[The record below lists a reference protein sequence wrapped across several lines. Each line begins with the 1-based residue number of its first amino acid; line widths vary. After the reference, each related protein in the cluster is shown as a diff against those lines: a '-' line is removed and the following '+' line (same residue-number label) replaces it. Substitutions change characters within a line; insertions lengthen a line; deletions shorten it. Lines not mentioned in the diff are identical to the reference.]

1 MRRRQFIAIIGG
13 ATVAW
18 PLAARSQS
26 SGQTPR
32 VSLLL
37 GLVEKD
43 QETKSR
49 VRAFQLGMRDLG
61 WIEGRNVVIDY
72 RYAAGDPGQIDRYVK
87 ELIALTPNVIVGNS
101 TPVLAALKKATSS
114 IPIVFAVVND
124 PVGQGFISSLAHPGA
139 NITGFT
145 FIDFEIISKWVSL
158 LSDVVPNLHRVV
170 LMFNPDTAPYYDSYL
185 RSFKNMKQPALAGV
199 ETAYVRNVAEIDL
212 TIAKLGGEPGGA
224 LIAPADIFIV
234 DQRDAIIKAAIKYDV
249 PMISVY
255 RTFAVDGGLISYG
268 PDTSDIFRRSS
279 SYVDRIL
286 KGESAANLPAQSP
299 TKYELVINLKTSK
312 SLGLSVRES
321 FIELADE
328 VIE

>member
-1 MRRRQFIAIIGG
+1 MRRRDFIAVLGG
-13 ATVAW
+13 TAAAW
-18 PLAARSQS
+18 PLAASSQS

-32 VSLLL
+32 IGVLL
-37 GLVEKD
+37 GLAEKD

-49 VRAFQLGMRDLG
+49 VRAFQLGLRDLG

-72 RYAAGDPGQIDRYVK
+72 RYAAGDPAQIDRYVK

-114 IPIVFAVVND
+114 TPIVFSVVND

-145 FIDFEIISKWVSL
+145 FIDPEIIGKWISL
-158 LSDVVPNLHRVV
+158 FNDVIPNLHRAL
-170 LMFNPDTAPYYDSYL
+170 LMFNPDTAPYYESYL
-185 RSFKNMKQPALAGV
+185 HTFKATRQPVEVDAAPVRTLGEIEATITELGRDLGSAVMAAG
-199 ETAYVRNVAEIDL
+199 D
-212 TIAKLGGEPGGA
+212 P
-224 LIAPADIFIV
+224 FIV
-234 DQRDAIIKAAIKYDV
+234 VQRATIIKSAEQHRVAIIS
-249 PMISVY
+249 PY
-255 RTFAVDGGLISYG
+255 RQFVVEGGLISYG
-268 PDTSDIFRRSS
+268 PDTPDIFRRTS

-286 KGESAANLPAQSP
+286 KGELVANLPAQSP
-299 TKYELVINLKTSK
+299 TKYELVVNLKTAK
-312 SLGLSVRES
+312 SFGLSVREL